1 MSATHIKF
9 GNCFR
14 QLFFQSASYHK
25 RFFPTPAPCIPLSL
39 LSLPFLYHFFLYWS
53 SELLPRQRQD
63 SSLSFSWLPTFS
75 NHFLIKTQHSSHHN
89 SQIKVLCPTRW
100 YLACVM
106 FCFLEWFVP
115 VTEKALNR
123 KNRVL
128 DQILSEHPRKYVFRT
143 GVFVIPVATRPSPA
157 ALLLIPG
164 YHLSSLIL
172 LSQFRTHSPSFSSV
186 ILSKKKKSICYFLL
200 KWFIQQVFPFMEEK
214 WGWK

>member
-1 MSATHIKF
+1 MPLISNLETVSDNYFSKVPVITNAFPHASP
-9 GNCFR
+9 
-14 QLFFQSASYHK
+14 LHPSAS
-25 RFFPTPAPCIPLSL
+25 PLSPIL
-39 LSLPFLYHFFLYWS
+39 VPFFLDWS

-157 ALLLIPG
+157 ALLLTPG
-164 YHLSSLIL
+164 YHPSSLIL
-172 LSQFRTHSPSFSSV
+172 LSQFHTHSPSFSSV